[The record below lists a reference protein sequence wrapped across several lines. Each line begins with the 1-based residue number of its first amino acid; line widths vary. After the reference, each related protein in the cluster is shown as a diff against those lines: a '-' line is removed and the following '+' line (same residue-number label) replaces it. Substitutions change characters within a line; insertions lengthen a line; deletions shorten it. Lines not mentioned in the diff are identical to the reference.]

1 LFAFVRL
8 DGPSWTQRALQSAL
22 VWIGALFVAINL
34 KSLAASLMGRRSLTR
49 LQLLSLAPRPQIAEA
64 QELFRLAASRLE
76 GSIHLFPRT
85 LRSFRI
91 VVRFSN
97 IVEATDWN
105 YGRNNEVCRIHP
117 RVCRT

>member
-22 VWIGALFVAINL
+22 VWIGALFVAINP
-34 KSLAASLMGRRSLTR
+34 KSLIASLMGRRSLTR
-49 LQLLSLAPRPQIAEA
+49 LQLLSLAPRPQIA

-85 LRSFRI
+85 LRVARI
-91 VVRFSN
+91 VVRFSD

-105 YGRNNEVCRIHP
+105 CGRHNEVCRIHP